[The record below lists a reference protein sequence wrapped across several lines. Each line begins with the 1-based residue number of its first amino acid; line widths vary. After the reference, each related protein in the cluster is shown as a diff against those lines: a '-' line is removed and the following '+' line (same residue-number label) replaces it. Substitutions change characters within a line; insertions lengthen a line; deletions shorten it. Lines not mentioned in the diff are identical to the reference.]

1 MPTNVNTNKNTIT
14 VNVNTT
20 SVAQKKP
27 KKKRS
32 PPKDVPIEPQPEVI
46 RPTVQQPLNPRRPS
60 PYLPNM
66 VQVHNNHISPPPP
79 YFSVPQTNRVITI
92 TNMRDRFQV
101 ELRDLY
107 HTLTQNAT
115 TQTELDHARAV
126 VDQASQA
133 FEDQIN
139 NEQMP
144 PQQSPEVHMD
154 EGDLNNQVMP
164 PRQHNEMV
172 LHNNPV
178 FEEAEPEV
186 RMHIP
191 DDVMQQMRNH
201 AINAYNIPVNQQPP
215 IVEEPPSPLVVR
227 NRRQISRGM
236 PYQIPRRVAAPN
248 QVQLPPPEQVNN
260 MLALPAPVGNQLQLP
275 PPEQG
280 NDMLALPAPEGNQPQ
295 IHIQY
300 SREAYRDA
308 HARALD
314 ALRRLRALGTEA
326 RHASAR
332 SRIRRDLNAIGAS
345 VGVHR
350 DLRAR
355 METLIDRLEELASQ

>member
-1 MPTNVNTNKNTIT
+1 
-14 VNVNTT
+14 
-20 SVAQKKP
+20 
-27 KKKRS
+27 
-32 PPKDVPIEPQPEVI
+32 
-46 RPTVQQPLNPRRPS
+46 
-60 PYLPNM
+60 
-66 VQVHNNHISPPPP
+66 
-79 YFSVPQTNRVITI
+79 
-92 TNMRDRFQV
+92 MRDRFQV

-154 EGDLNNQVMP
+154 EGDTNNQVMP
-164 PRQHNEMV
+164 PQQHNEMV

-227 NRRQISRGM
+227 NRRQISREM

-280 NDMLALPAPEGNQPQ
+280 NNMLALPAPVGNQPQ

-300 SREAYRDA
+300 TREAYRDA
-308 HARALD
+308 HARALG
-314 ALRRLRALGTEA
+314 ALENLNAATTA
-326 RHASAR
+326 RDK
-332 SRIRRDLNAIGAS
+332 SRIRRQLNAIGAS
-345 VGVHR
+345 VGVQR
-350 DLRAR
+350 ELRAR
-355 METLIDRLEELASQ
+355 MATLIDRLEELASQ